1 MKDASRSVA
10 VITESH
16 TRAGSVSKH
25 SVKRSQC
32 GEKSQS
38 IQCREASVVKSVVK
52 SLKAFS
58 EESQCGE
65 SVVKS
70 LKAFSKKKPVW

>member
-25 SVKRSQC
+25 SVKR
-32 GEKSQS
+32 
-38 IQCREASVVKSVVK
+38 ASVVKSVVK

-65 SVVKS
+65 KCGEKS
-70 LKAFSKKKPVW
+70 PSIQ